1 MMRDEEFIVLSNNPM
16 VYRRLKEERQVIY
29 IECSYEEILREA
41 RNRVHKGHRLLS
53 HPLSGSVK
61 PRETPYKS
69 MMLSAREGGLDMGS
83 LAVVE
88 SALEACKKFADRERD
103 YTDEVYEDFQ
113 LIDFSLLESAIA
125 SV

>member
-1 MMRDEEFIVLSNNPM
+1 MRDEEFIVLSNNPM

-41 RNRVHKGHRLLS
+41 RNRVHKGYRLLS

-69 MMLSAREGGLDMGS
+69 MMLSAKKGGLDMRS